1 MHLTKT
7 ENCKSERTITMADYN
22 KLALE
27 MHEKH
32 QGKIE
37 VTSKVPVKTR
47 DDLSTAYT
55 PGVAEPCRQIRDNA
69 DEVYKYTSKGNL
81 VAVVS
86 DGSAVLGLGNIGAK
100 AAIPVME
107 GKCILFKE
115 FADVDAFPICID
127 TQDDEEIIKTIKNI
141 APVFGGVNLEDIAAP
156 RCFEIERRVKEI
168 TDIPIF
174 HDDQHGTAVCV
185 LSAII
190 NAAKVVGKPMNELTV
205 VINGCGAAGSA
216 IARIILAYGVKEM
229 FLVDRNGILNSDV
242 ADTMLNDNHKDLASQ
257 TNHEKRTG
265 ALAEA
270 MVDADVFVG
279 VSAPGL
285 VSTEMVKTMAKD
297 AIIFAMANPTP
308 EIFPEDALAGGA
320 AVVGTG
326 RSDYPNQINNVLVF
340 PGLFKG
346 ALAVRASDINE
357 EMKLAAA
364 KALAAYIPDEELSKE
379 NIIPCALDKNVAAV
393 IAKAVA
399 DAAKESGVARI

>member
-1 MHLTKT
+1 
-7 ENCKSERTITMADYN
+7 MADYN

-37 VTSKVPVKTR
+37 VTSKVAVKTR

-115 FADVDAFPICID
+115 FANVDAFPICID
-127 TQDDEEIIKTIKNI
+127 TQDDEEIIRTIKNI

-242 ADTMLNDNHKDLASQ
+242 ADTMLNDNHKELAGM
-257 TNHEKRTG
+257 TNAEKRVG
-265 ALAEA
+265 GLAEA
-270 MVDADVFVG
+270 MVGADVFVG

-285 VSTEMVKTMAKD
+285 VTTDMVKTMAKD

-364 KALAAYIPDEELSKE
+364 KALAAYIPDEELGRE
-379 NIIPCALDKNVAAV
+379 NIIPCALDKNVADV
-393 IAKAVA
+393 VAKAVA
-399 DAAKESGVARI
+399 EAAKASGVARI

>member
-1 MHLTKT
+1 
-7 ENCKSERTITMADYN
+7 MADYN
-22 KLALE
+22 QLALE
-27 MHEKH
+27 LHEKN

-37 VTSKVPVKTR
+37 VVSKVEVKTR

-55 PGVAEPCRQIRDNA
+55 PGVAEPCRKIRDNA
-69 DEVYKYTSKGNL
+69 DDVYKYTAKGNL

-107 GKCILFKE
+107 GKSILFKE

-127 TQDDEEIIKTIKNI
+127 TQDDEEIIKIVKNI

-156 RCFEIERRVKEI
+156 RCFYIERRLKEE

-190 NAAKVVGKPMNELTV
+190 NAAKVVKKDFADLKV

-216 IARIILAYGVKEM
+216 IARIILAKGVKDM
-229 FLVDRNGILNSDV
+229 FLVDMEGIINKDV
-242 ADTMLNDNHKDLASQ
+242 PATMLNDNHKELAAM
-257 TNHEKRTG
+257 TNHEGRVGNLTDAVK
-265 ALAEA
+265 
-270 MVDADVFVG
+270 DADVFVG
-279 VSAPGL
+279 VSKPGL
-285 VSTEMVKTMAKD
+285 LTTDMVKTMAKD

-308 EIFPEDALAGGA
+308 EIFPDEAHAGGA

-326 RSDYPNQINNVLVF
+326 RSDFAKI
-340 PGLFKG
+340 G
-346 ALAVRASDINE
+346 RAH
-357 EMKLAAA
+357 
-364 KALAAYIPDEELSKE
+364 
-379 NIIPCALDKNVAAV
+379 V
-393 IAKAVA
+393 
-399 DAAKESGVARI
+399 

>member
-1 MHLTKT
+1 
-7 ENCKSERTITMADYN
+7 MADYN

-37 VTSKVPVKTR
+37 VVSKVAVKTR

-69 DEVYKYTSKGNL
+69 DDVYKYTAKGNL

-115 FADVDAFPICID
+115 FADVDAFPICVD
-127 TQDDEEIIKTIKNI
+127 TQDDEEIIRTVKNI

-156 RCFEIERRVKEI
+156 RCFEIERRLKEV

-185 LSAII
+185 LAAII
-190 NAAKVVGKPMNELTV
+190 NAAKVVKKNFADLTV

-216 IARIILAYGVKEM
+216 IARIILAMGVKGM
-229 FLVDRNGILNSDV
+229 FLVDMNGILNKEV
-242 ADTMLNDNHKDLASQ
+242 AETMLNDNHKDLAAQ
-257 TNHEKRTG
+257 TNHEGRKG
-265 ALAEA
+265 GLAEA
-270 MVDADVFVG
+270 LKDADVFVG
-279 VSAPGL
+279 VSKPGL
-285 VSTEMVKTMAKD
+285 VTTEMVKTMAKE
-297 AIIFAMANPTP
+297 AIIFAMAIATP
-308 EIFPEDALAGGA
+308 EKFPEDANAGGA

-364 KALAAYIPDEELSKE
+364 KALAAYIPDSELDVE
-379 NIIPCALDKNVAAV
+379 NIIPSALDKNVAAV
-393 IAKAVA
+393 IAEAVGE
-399 DAAKESGVARI
+399 AAKASGVARI

>member
-1 MHLTKT
+1 
-7 ENCKSERTITMADYN
+7 MADYN
-22 KLALE
+22 QLALE
-27 MHEKH
+27 LHEKN

-37 VTSKVPVKTR
+37 VVSKVEVKTR

-55 PGVAEPCRQIRDNA
+55 PGAAEPCRKIRDNA
-69 DEVYKYTSKGNL
+69 DDVYKYTAKGNL

-107 GKCILFKE
+107 GKSILFKE

-127 TQDDEEIIKTIKNI
+127 TQDDEEIIKIVKNI

-156 RCFEIERRVKEI
+156 RCFYIERRLKEE

-190 NAAKVVGKPMNELTV
+190 NAAKVVKKDFADLKV

-216 IARIILAYGVKEM
+216 IARIILAKGVKDM
-229 FLVDRNGILNSDV
+229 FLVDMEGIINKDV
-242 ADTMLNDNHKDLASQ
+242 PATMLNDNHKELAAV
-257 TNHEKRTG
+257 TNHEGRVG
-265 ALAEA
+265 NLADA
-270 MVDADVFVG
+270 VKDADVFVG
-279 VSAPGL
+279 VSKPGL
-285 VSTEMVKTMAKD
+285 LTTDMVKTMAKD

-308 EIFPEDALAGGA
+308 EIFPDEAHAGGA

-326 RSDYPNQINNVLVF
+326 RSDFANQINNVLVF

-346 ALAVRASDINE
+346 ALSVRASDINE

-364 KALAAYIPDEELSKE
+364 EALAGYIPDAELNNE
-379 NIIPCALDKNVAAV
+379 NIIPSALDKNVAAV

-399 DAAKESGVARI
+399 EAAKASGIARI

>member
-1 MHLTKT
+1 
-7 ENCKSERTITMADYN
+7 MADYN
-22 KLALE
+22 QLALE
-27 MHEKH
+27 LHEKN

-37 VTSKVPVKTR
+37 VVSKVEVKTR

-55 PGVAEPCRQIRDNA
+55 PGVAEPCRKIRDNA
-69 DEVYKYTSKGNL
+69 DDVYKYTAKGNL

-107 GKCILFKE
+107 GKSILFKE

-127 TQDDEEIIKTIKNI
+127 TQDDEEIIKIVKNI

-156 RCFEIERRVKEI
+156 RCFYIERRLKEE

-190 NAAKVVGKPMNELTV
+190 NAAKVVKKDFADLKV

-216 IARIILAYGVKEM
+216 IARIILAKGVKDM
-229 FLVDRNGILNSDV
+229 FLVDMEGII
-242 ADTMLNDNHKDLASQ
+242 ATMLNDNHKELAAM
-257 TNHEKRTG
+257 TNHEGRVGNLTDAVK
-265 ALAEA
+265 
-270 MVDADVFVG
+270 DADVFVG
-279 VSAPGL
+279 VSKPGL
-285 VSTEMVKTMAKD
+285 LTTDMVKTMAKD

-308 EIFPEDALAGGA
+308 EIFPDEAHAGGA

-326 RSDYPNQINNVLVF
+326 RSDFANQINNVLVF

-346 ALAVRASDINE
+346 ALSVRASDINE

-364 KALAAYIPDEELSKE
+364 EALAGYIPDAELNNE
-379 NIIPCALDKNVAAV
+379 NIIPSALDKNVAAV

-399 DAAKESGVARI
+399 EAAKASGIARI

>member
-1 MHLTKT
+1 
-7 ENCKSERTITMADYN
+7 MADYN
-22 KLALE
+22 QLALE
-27 MHEKH
+27 LHEKN

-37 VTSKVPVKTR
+37 VVSKVEVKTR
-47 DDLSTAYT
+47 GDLSTAYT
-55 PGVAEPCRQIRDNA
+55 PGVAEPCRKIRDNA
-69 DEVYKYTSKGNL
+69 DDVYKYTAKGNL

-107 GKCILFKE
+107 GKSILFKE

-127 TQDDEEIIKTIKNI
+127 TQDDEEIIKIVKNI

-156 RCFEIERRVKEI
+156 RCFYIERRLKEE

-190 NAAKVVGKPMNELTV
+190 NAAKVVKKDFADLKV

-216 IARIILAYGVKEM
+216 IARIILAKGVKDM
-229 FLVDRNGILNSDV
+229 FLVDMEGIINKDV
-242 ADTMLNDNHKDLASQ
+242 PATMLNDNHKELAAM
-257 TNHEKRTG
+257 TNHEGRVGNLTDAVK
-265 ALAEA
+265 
-270 MVDADVFVG
+270 DADVFVG
-279 VSAPGL
+279 VSKPGL
-285 VSTEMVKTMAKD
+285 LTTDMVKTMAKD

-308 EIFPEDALAGGA
+308 EIFPDEAHAGGA

-326 RSDYPNQINNVLVF
+326 RSDFANQINNVLVF

-346 ALAVRASDINE
+346 ALSVRASDINE

-364 KALAAYIPDEELSKE
+364 EALAGYIPDAELNNE
-379 NIIPCALDKNVAAV
+379 NIIPSALDKNVAAV

-399 DAAKESGVARI
+399 EAAKASGIARI

>member
-1 MHLTKT
+1 
-7 ENCKSERTITMADYN
+7 MADYN

-37 VTSKVPVKTR
+37 VVSKVAVKTR

-69 DEVYKYTSKGNL
+69 DDVYKYTAKGNL

-115 FADVDAFPICID
+115 FADVDAFPICVD
-127 TQDDEEIIKTIKNI
+127 TQDDEEIIRTVKNI

-156 RCFEIERRVKEI
+156 RCFEIERRLKEV

-185 LSAII
+185 LAAII
-190 NAAKVVGKPMNELTV
+190 NAAKVVKKNFADLTV

-216 IARIILAYGVKEM
+216 IARIILAMGVKGM
-229 FLVDRNGILNSDV
+229 FLVDMNGILNKEV
-242 ADTMLNDNHKDLASQ
+242 AETMLNDNHKDLAAQ
-257 TNHEKRTG
+257 TNHEGRMG
-265 ALAEA
+265 GLAEA
-270 MVDADVFVG
+270 LKDADVFVG
-279 VSAPGL
+279 VSKPGL
-285 VSTEMVKTMAKD
+285 VTTEMVKTMAKD

-308 EIFPEDALAGGA
+308 EIFPEDAKAGGA

-364 KALAAYIPDEELSKE
+364 KALAAYIPDSELDVE
-379 NIIPCALDKNVAAV
+379 NIIPSALDKNVAAV
-393 IAKAVA
+393 IAEAVGE
-399 DAAKESGVARI
+399 AAKASGVARI

>member
-1 MHLTKT
+1 
-7 ENCKSERTITMADYN
+7 MADYN
-22 KLALE
+22 QLALE
-27 MHEKH
+27 LHEKN

-37 VTSKVPVKTR
+37 VVSKVEVKTR

-55 PGVAEPCRQIRDNA
+55 PGVAEPCRKIRDNA
-69 DEVYKYTSKGNL
+69 DDVYKYTAKGNL

-107 GKCILFKE
+107 GKSILFKE

-127 TQDDEEIIKTIKNI
+127 TQDDEEIIKIVKNI

-156 RCFEIERRVKEI
+156 RCFYIERRLKEE

-190 NAAKVVGKPMNELTV
+190 NAAKVVKKDFADLKV

-216 IARIILAYGVKEM
+216 IARIILAKGVKDM
-229 FLVDRNGILNSDV
+229 FLVDMEGIINKDV
-242 ADTMLNDNHKDLASQ
+242 PTTMLNDNHKELAAM
-257 TNHEKRTG
+257 TNHEGRVGNLTDAVK
-265 ALAEA
+265 
-270 MVDADVFVG
+270 DADVFVG
-279 VSAPGL
+279 VSKPGL
-285 VSTEMVKTMAKD
+285 LTTDMVKTMAKD

-308 EIFPEDALAGGA
+308 EIFPDEAHAGGA

-326 RSDYPNQINNVLVF
+326 RSDFANQINNVLVF

-346 ALAVRASDINE
+346 ALSVRASDINE

-364 KALAAYIPDEELSKE
+364 EALAGYIPDAELNNE
-379 NIIPCALDKNVAAV
+379 NIIPSALDKNVAAV

-399 DAAKESGVARI
+399 EAAKASGIARI

>member
-1 MHLTKT
+1 
-7 ENCKSERTITMADYN
+7 MADYN
-22 KLALE
+22 QLALE
-27 MHEKH
+27 LHEKN

-37 VTSKVPVKTR
+37 VVSKVEVKTR

-55 PGVAEPCRQIRDNA
+55 PGVAEPCRKIRDNA
-69 DEVYKYTSKGNL
+69 DDVYKYTAKGNL

-107 GKCILFKE
+107 GKSILFKE

-127 TQDDEEIIKTIKNI
+127 TQDDEEIIKIVKNI

-156 RCFEIERRVKEI
+156 RCFYIERRLKEE

-190 NAAKVVGKPMNELTV
+190 NAAKVVKKDFADLKV

-216 IARIILAYGVKEM
+216 IARIILAKGVKDM
-229 FLVDRNGILNSDV
+229 FLVDMEGIINKDV
-242 ADTMLNDNHKDLASQ
+242 PATMLNDNHKELAAV
-257 TNHEKRTG
+257 TNHEGRVG
-265 ALAEA
+265 NLADA
-270 MVDADVFVG
+270 VKDADVFVG
-279 VSAPGL
+279 VSKPGL
-285 VSTEMVKTMAKD
+285 LTTDMVKTMAKD

-308 EIFPEDALAGGA
+308 EIFPDEAHAGGA

-326 RSDYPNQINNVLVF
+326 RSDFANQINNVLVF

-346 ALAVRASDINE
+346 ALSVRASDINE

-364 KALAAYIPDEELSKE
+364 EALAGYIPDAELNNE
-379 NIIPCALDKNVAAV
+379 NIIPSALDKNVAAV

-399 DAAKESGVARI
+399 EAAKASGIARI

>member
-1 MHLTKT
+1 
-7 ENCKSERTITMADYN
+7 MADYN

-37 VTSKVPVKTR
+37 VISKVEVKTR

-69 DEVYKYTSKGNL
+69 DEVYKYTSKGNM

-115 FADVDAFPICID
+115 FANVDAFPICID
-127 TQDDEEIIKTIKNI
+127 TQDDEEIIRTVKNI

-156 RCFEIERRVKEI
+156 RCFEIERRLKEV

-190 NAAKVVGKPMNELTV
+190 NAAKVVKKQMSDLTV

-216 IARIILAYGVKEM
+216 IARIILAYGVKDM
-229 FLVDRNGILNSDV
+229 RLVDMKGVLNKDV
-242 ADTMLNDNHKDLASQ
+242 PETMLNDNHKDLAAK
-257 TNHEKRTG
+257 TNKAGVTG
-265 ALAEA
+265 GLAEA
-270 MVDADVFVG
+270 MQGADVFVG
-279 VSAPGL
+279 VSKPGL
-285 VSTEMVKTMAKD
+285 VTADMVKTMARD

-308 EIFPEDALAGGA
+308 EIFPEEAKEGGA

-364 KALAAYIPDEELSKE
+364 KALAAYIPDSELGVE
-379 NIIPCALDKNVAAV
+379 NIIPSALDKKVADV

-399 DAAKESGVARI
+399 EAAKASGVARI

>member
-1 MHLTKT
+1 
-7 ENCKSERTITMADYN
+7 MADYN
-22 KLALE
+22 QLALE
-27 MHEKH
+27 LHEKN

-37 VTSKVPVKTR
+37 VVSKVEVKTR
-47 DDLSTAYT
+47 DDLSTAYP
-55 PGVAEPCRQIRDNA
+55 PGVAEPCRKIRDNA
-69 DEVYKYTSKGNL
+69 DDVYKYTAKGNL

-107 GKCILFKE
+107 GKSILFKE

-127 TQDDEEIIKTIKNI
+127 TQDDEEIIKIVKNI

-156 RCFEIERRVKEI
+156 RCFYIERRLKEE

-190 NAAKVVGKPMNELTV
+190 NAAKVVKKDFADLKV

-216 IARIILAYGVKEM
+216 IARIILAKGVKDM
-229 FLVDRNGILNSDV
+229 FLVDMEGIINKDV
-242 ADTMLNDNHKDLASQ
+242 PATMLNDNHKELAAK
-257 TNHEKRTG
+257 TNHEGRVG
-265 ALAEA
+265 NLADA
-270 MVDADVFVG
+270 VKDADVFVG
-279 VSAPGL
+279 VSKPGL
-285 VSTEMVKTMAKD
+285 LTTDMVKTMAKD

-308 EIFPEDALAGGA
+308 EIFPDEAHAGGA

-326 RSDYPNQINNVLVF
+326 RSDFANQINNVLVF

-346 ALAVRASDINE
+346 ALSVRASDINE

-364 KALAAYIPDEELSKE
+364 EALAGYIPDAELNNE
-379 NIIPCALDKNVAAV
+379 NIIPSALDKNVAAV

-399 DAAKESGVARI
+399 EAAKASGIARI

>member
-1 MHLTKT
+1 
-7 ENCKSERTITMADYN
+7 MADYN
-22 KLALE
+22 QLALE

-37 VTSKVPVKTR
+37 VVSKVEVKTR

-55 PGVAEPCRQIRDNA
+55 PGVAEPCRKIRDNA
-69 DEVYKYTSKGNL
+69 DEVYRYTAKGNL

-100 AAIPVME
+100 GAIPVME

-115 FADVDAFPICID
+115 FAGVDAFPICLE
-127 TQDDEEIIKTIKNI
+127 TQDDEEIIRTVKNI

-156 RCFEIERRVKEI
+156 RCFYIEKRLKEE

-190 NAAKVVGKPMNELTV
+190 NAAKVVKKPMNELKV

-216 IARIILAYGVKEM
+216 IARTILAYGVKDM
-229 FLVDRNGILNSDV
+229 FLVDMKGILNKDV
-242 ADTMLNDNHKDLASQ
+242 AETMLNDNHKELAAQ
-257 TNHEKRTG
+257 TNHEGRTG
-265 ALAEA
+265 GLAEA
-270 MVDADVFVG
+270 LVGADVFVG
-279 VSAPGL
+279 VSKPGL
-285 VSTEMVKTMAKD
+285 VTTEMVKTMAEG
-297 AIIFAMANPTP
+297 AMIFAMANPTP

-364 KALAAYIPDEELSKE
+364 KALASYIPDEELNKE
-379 NIIPCALDKNVAAV
+379 NIIPSALDKNVADV
-393 IAKAVA
+393 VAKAVA
-399 DAAKESGVARI
+399 EAARASGVARI